1 MEFARSPATPSQRR
15 SNAVSVAA
23 PQTPQTPQTRQRNR
37 SGSVNSP
44 SGMSRVNTSSTAT
57 PIRERERSCLV
68 SPGTTSTPHTTKHQQ
83 DQHHDDS
90 LDSPDQRAK
99 TVFSK
104 IPLSQSFT
112 LVEQIGE
119 GTFSTV
125 YLAQDKHCAQWK
137 LALKH
142 LVPTSK
148 PSRILM
154 EADCMKAAGGHHNV
168 IQLLGMWR
176 VGGDVILAMPHIDH
190 CKFIDLV
197 ATATLDEVKFYI
209 ANLLS
214 ALAHIHKLGII
225 HRDIKPS
232 NFLYDRRR
240 KKFALVDFG
249 LAQCEKDIQPSNP
262 AKRKIEDQSESSS
275 KKPRPPLA
283 EADSQLNRKSPRAR
297 ILRDYRSAGVRRS
310 PRKFCGEPVTVTAP
324 SSGTTRSPVLVENF
338 EAAGP
343 LGVSLTSSLTS
354 EMPEI
359 PKKLNFTT
367 PRKTPSETPSV
378 RCSPRKNLAQMRKTI
393 PLVTKNSLIS
403 PDVSTPSPSFTRSP
417 SFTTLDM
424 SCQSQLTEI
433 SGVTGLFRASVTSRC
448 SSALLGRTE
457 SPGVPRLG
465 VKISC
470 SCLGQMTVCGS
481 CESLPH
487 LHAARAGTPGFRPP
501 EVLLKSQNQ
510 SVAVD
515 IWAVGVILLSL
526 LSRSYPFFRSP
537 DDMTALAELVSLFG
551 SKEVLAAAKK

>member
-1 MEFARSPATPSQRR
+1 M
-15 SNAVSVAA
+15 SVAA

-465 VKISC
+465 VKITC

>member
-1 MEFARSPATPSQRR
+1 MEFGRNPATPSQRR
-15 SNAVSVAA
+15 SNVVTVIG
-23 PQTPQTPQTRQRNR
+23 PQTPQTPQTRPRNR
-37 SGSVNSP
+37 SGSINSP
-44 SGMSRVNTSSTAT
+44 SGMSRLNTSSTAT
-57 PIRERERSCLV
+57 PMRERERSHLV
-68 SPGTTSTPHTTKHQQ
+68 SPGTTSTPNLHDQQ
-83 DQHHDDS
+83 ADNY

-99 TVFSK
+99 SMFSRTP
-104 IPLSQSFT
+104 ISQSFT

-125 YLAQDKHCAQWK
+125 YLAQDKHSAHRK

-148 PSRILM
+148 PTRILM

-197 ATATLDEVKFYI
+197 ATTTLDEVKFYI

-214 ALAHIHKLGII
+214 ALAHIHELGII

-232 NFLYDRRR
+232 NFLYDRRG

-249 LAQCEKDIQPSNP
+249 LAQYERDILASCRPV
-262 AKRKIEDQSESSS
+262 KRKVEDQSESSS
-275 KKPRPPLA
+275 KKARPPLA

-297 ILRDYRSAGVRRS
+297 ILRECRSSGVRRS
-310 PRKFCGEPVTVTAP
+310 PRKFCIGP
-324 SSGTTRSPVLVENF
+324 GTRGSNGTGMSPVLVENL

-343 LGVSLTSSLTS
+343 LGVNLTSS
-354 EMPEI
+354 MPEI
-359 PKKLNFTT
+359 PKKPNFTT
-367 PRKTPSETPSV
+367 PRKTPSGTPPV
-378 RCSPRKNLAQMRKTI
+378 RCSPRKNLAQMRKNVSVVKTT
-393 PLVTKNSLIS
+393 PNSIIS
-403 PDVSTPSPSFTRSP
+403 PDLSTPSPSPTFTRSP
-417 SFTTLDM
+417 SFTMLDV

-433 SGVTGLFRASVTSRC
+433 SGVTGRFRASVTSRC
-448 SSALLGRTE
+448 SSALPGRTE
-457 SPGVPRLG
+457 PPATSKVGLKV
-465 VKISC
+465 SC
-470 SCLGQMTVCGS
+470 SCPGQMTVCAS
-481 CESLPH
+481 CLSLPH

-501 EVLLKSQNQ
+501 EVLLKSPNQ

-537 DDMTALAELVSLFG
+537 DDMTALAELISLFG
-551 SKEVLAAAKK
+551 SREVQAAAKK

>member
-1 MEFARSPATPSQRR
+1 MEFGRNPATPSQRR
-15 SNAVSVAA
+15 SNVVTVIG
-23 PQTPQTPQTRQRNR
+23 PQTPKTPQTRQRNR
-37 SGSVNSP
+37 SGSINSP
-44 SGMSRVNTSSTAT
+44 SGMSRLNTSSTAT
-57 PIRERERSCLV
+57 PMRERERSYLV
-68 SPGTTSTPHTTKHQQ
+68 SPGTTSTPNLHDQQ
-83 DQHHDDS
+83 ADNY

-99 TVFSK
+99 SMFSRTP
-104 IPLSQSFT
+104 ISQSFT

-125 YLAQDKHCAQWK
+125 YLAQDKHSAHRK

-197 ATATLDEVKFYI
+197 ATTTLDEVKFYI

-214 ALAHIHKLGII
+214 ALAHIHELGII

-232 NFLYDRRR
+232 NFLYDRRG

-249 LAQCEKDIQPSNP
+249 LAQYERDILASCRP
-262 AKRKIEDQSESSS
+262 AKRKVEDQSESSS
-275 KKPRPPLA
+275 KKARPPLA

-297 ILRDYRSAGVRRS
+297 ILRECRSSGVRRS
-310 PRKFCGEPVTVTAP
+310 PRKFCVGP
-324 SSGTTRSPVLVENF
+324 GTRGSNGTGMSPVLVENL

-343 LGVSLTSSLTS
+343 LGVSITSS
-354 EMPEI
+354 MPEI
-359 PKKLNFTT
+359 PKKPNFTT
-367 PRKTPSETPSV
+367 PRKTPSGTPPV
-378 RCSPRKNLAQMRKTI
+378 RCSPRKNLAQMRKNVSVVKMT
-393 PLVTKNSLIS
+393 PNSIIS
-403 PDVSTPSPSFTRSP
+403 PDLSTPSPSPTFTRSP
-417 SFTTLDM
+417 SFTMLDV

-457 SPGVPRLG
+457 PPATSKLG
-465 VKISC
+465 LKVSC
-470 SCLGQMTVCGS
+470 SCPGQMTVCAS
-481 CESLPH
+481 CLSLPH

-501 EVLLKSQNQ
+501 EVLLKSPNQ

-537 DDMTALAELVSLFG
+537 DDMTALAELISLFG
-551 SKEVLAAAKK
+551 SREVQAAAKK